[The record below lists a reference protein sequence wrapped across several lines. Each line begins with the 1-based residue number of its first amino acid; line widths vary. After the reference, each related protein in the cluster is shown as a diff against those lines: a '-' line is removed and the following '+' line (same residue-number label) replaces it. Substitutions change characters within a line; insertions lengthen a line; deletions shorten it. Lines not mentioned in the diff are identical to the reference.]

1 MKSQSIVTF
10 IVADNRSLT
19 QSGNESQMPFI
30 KGEESPGALTKTSGK
45 SNKLNNNEPDRCIS
59 GFSDLFANLCPPKT
73 FEVAEAKGT
82 QIPEKFFSE
91 HERIVPPNERNPEPM
106 QAQAFHPATDL
117 RQFLNSTSLLE
128 AQAEP
133 WSSGIAEAKGEFST
147 VGKDIVDP
155 MALQTGNGLSVTQ
168 TPRTFIEDKMVLQRP
183 DSIESFEF
191 KDDAKGQPVQMT
203 NVEKELPVSLGP
215 ETPKEPGQLAAL
227 LKMNTR
233 TEFKDDEKGQ
243 PVQVANVEKELPV
256 SLDRETPKDLG
267 QLPAL
272 LKMNTGNNSTKGP
285 MASDPAEPG
294 TALDKT
300 AVYPTG
306 ESLQTVN
313 TVQADGPKSL
323 KPKEFDQKFSTRG
336 QSAPLLAR
344 RLEEVGKSH
353 AESVEFL
360 ETNAPER
367 HVTDFPKDNSK
378 LKGRENLQGVDPKS
392 ETPFYPKNHFSD
404 TKAAHFDEPGFF
416 EYKTQS
422 SDMSIEDPAS
432 PSKGDF
438 AFVDLDN
445 EKPINTIKQIVQKM
459 TMYASA
465 GQNRMRIQ
473 LKPEMFGGLK
483 IEILSENQQVAI
495 RMTAESTAVKEI
507 IEQNLHLLK
516 NELSQHG
523 LEIIKFDVLIQ
534 NNADNLN
541 NSQQFTPFST
551 PQRQN
556 QSKERA
562 HMTDLEEDGDINEFT
577 KDAKDG
583 QSEIVKSH
591 GIDFFA

>member
-1 MKSQSIVTF
+1 
-10 IVADNRSLT
+10 VADNRSLT
-19 QSGNESQMPFI
+19 QSGNESQTPFI

-82 QIPEKFFSE
+82 QSPEKLLSE
-91 HERIVPPNERNPEPM
+91 HERIVPPNERNPELM
-106 QAQAFHPATDL
+106 QAQAFQPTTEL
-117 RQFLNSTSLLE
+117 RQFLNSTSQLE

-133 WSSGIAEAKGEFST
+133 WSSGMAGSRGEFRA

-155 MALQTGNGLSVTQ
+155 MALPTGNALSVTRK
-168 TPRTFIEDKMVLQRP
+168 PRMLIENKMVLQRP
-183 DSIESFEF
+183 DPIESFEF

-203 NVEKELPVSLGP
+203 KAEKGLPVSLGA

-227 LKMNTR
+227 LKTN
-233 TEFKDDEKGQ
+233 
-243 PVQVANVEKELPV
+243 
-256 SLDRETPKDLG
+256 S
-267 QLPAL
+267 
-272 LKMNTGNNSTKGP
+272 GNNSTKGP
-285 MASDPAEPG
+285 IASDPAETG
-294 TALDKT
+294 TASNKT
-300 AVYPTG
+300 AVYPSG

-323 KPKEFDQKFSTRG
+323 KPIEFGQKFSTRG
-336 QSAPLLAR
+336 KSTPLLAS

-353 AESVEFL
+353 AEAVEFL
-360 ETNAPER
+360 ETSAPEPNMAA
-367 HVTDFPKDNSK
+367 FSKDNSK
-378 LKGRENLQGVDPKS
+378 FNDRENLHSVDPKS
-392 ETPFYPKNHFSD
+392 EPPFYTKTPFSD
-404 TKAAHFDEPGFF
+404 IKTAHFDEPGFF
-416 EYKTQS
+416 DYKNQS

-465 GQNRMRIQ
+465 GQKRMRIQ

-483 IEILSENQQVAI
+483 IEIFSENQQVAI
-495 RMTAESTAVKEI
+495 RMTAESAAVKEI

-541 NSQQFTPFST
+541 NSQQFTSFST

-562 HMTDLEEDGDINEFT
+562 QMTDLEEDDDMNEFA
-577 KDAKDG
+577 KNAIDA
-583 QSEIVKSH
+583 QSELVITH